1 MAPQNTAYQL
11 EPQQPGS
18 DQKDTDLSHDSI
30 EALRL
35 ILDDYHPRNFKIVLW
50 DGQSLD
56 PEDGEEVALTIKFN
70 YPHTLRQFL
79 SSPSQLSLCEGYI
92 YGDFELEGDLGVTL
106 PVAEYLTHKTLPW
119 TKRAKIVLLL
129 LALGRAERIEHF
141 ERQANLKIEGSRQSR
156 ERARRVIS
164 YHYDVSNNFYQL
176 WLDKRMVYSCAYFKT
191 PQDSLD
197 DAQEQKLEHICRKL
211 RLKPGDRLLDIGCG
225 WGALII
231 HAVKHYG
238 VRATG
243 VTLSTNQARLA
254 RERIQT
260 EGLEEQCEVWLM
272 DYRDIDSMGAFD
284 KVVSVGMFEHIGR
297 SQFSTYFKKVW
308 QLLTPGGVFLNH
320 AINEPPS
327 ENEYKGPGL
336 INTYVFPDGE
346 LVPLC
351 EAQFVAEQVG
361 FEVRDVESL
370 REHYALTLAHWV
382 KRLEKNHQAAR
393 LATND
398 ITYRIWRLYMAACS
412 AGFRNGRI
420 QIYQSLYVKPRRDG
434 CSYLP
439 LTRED
444 WYQS

>member
-11 EPQQPGS
+11 EPQPGFTP
-18 DQKDTDLSHDSI
+18 KDADLSQESI
-30 EALRL
+30 EALHL
-35 ILDDYHPRNFKIVLW
+35 ILDGYHPRNFKIVMW

-56 PEDGEEVALTIKFN
+56 PEEGEAAAFTLKFN
-70 YPHTLRQFL
+70 HPHALRQFL
-79 SSPSQLSLCEGYI
+79 SSPTQLSLCEGYI
-92 YGDFELEGDLGVTL
+92 YGDFELEGDLGVTVC
-106 PVAEYLTHKTLPW
+106 VAKYLTNKTLPW
-119 TKRAKIVLLL
+119 TKRAKIALHLR
-129 LALGRAERIEHF
+129 ALGRAERVERF

-164 YHYDVSNNFYQL
+164 YHYDVSNHFYEL
-176 WLDKRMVYSCAYFKT
+176 WLDKRMVYSCGYFKT
-191 PQDSLD
+191 EHDSLD
-197 DAQEQKLEHICRKL
+197 QAQEQKLDHICRKL

-254 RERIQT
+254 RERIQE
-260 EGLEEQCEVWLM
+260 EGLEGQCEALLM
-272 DYRDIDSMGAFD
+272 DYRDIESMGAFD

-297 SQFSTYFKKVW
+297 GQFSTYFRKVW
-308 QLLTPGGVFLNH
+308 QLLTPGGAFLNH
-320 AINEPPS
+320 AINEPTA
-327 ENEYKGPGL
+327 ENQYNGPGL

-346 LVPLC
+346 LVPLW
-351 EAQFVAEQVG
+351 EAQAIAEQIG

-370 REHYALTLAHWV
+370 REHYALTLTHWV

-412 AGFRNGRI
+412 AGFRDGRI
-420 QIYQSLYVKPRRDG
+420 QIYQSLYLKPRKDG
-434 CSYLP
+434 RSDLP
-439 LTRED
+439 LTRAD
-444 WYQS
+444 WYRL